1 MSYVIPGPLPSP
13 LTITTG
19 IQVDLG
25 VTHDITMC
33 IFNSDGTPNTTSTPA
48 GGHSFSAYRYR
59 DGTSPVSNPS
69 INHKGGGRW
78 TFTPIQ
84 AHIDAGV
91 AFVVDFGALA
101 YPRYFYGAVCGEDN
115 PFGVVVPFNGNSL
128 SGDFSNAPKLSTG
141 RGLYTDLTGANRT
154 PPTPFLADGSP
165 PIIWV
170 ITPSSGDLDVGIL
183 MRMGSANLGVIH
195 PDSIDLRLIRGT
207 VAPTPAD
214 PVVALVSPP
223 EGALDSDGLI
233 VVDVTSADPLAVLI
247 LTILLPGISSNEVV
261 YRAGAF
267 GPSYTGVRNIVT
279 TISGGYRFKVVR
291 NGGWPPGGVT
301 FSADVVTT
309 SGAEA
314 DE

>member
-1 MSYVIPGPLPSP
+1 M
-13 LTITTG
+13 
-19 IQVDLG
+19 
-25 VTHDITMC
+25 
-33 IFNSDGTPNTTSTPA
+33 
-48 GGHSFSAYRYR
+48 
-59 DGTSPVSNPS
+59 
-69 INHKGGGRW
+69 
-78 TFTPIQ
+78 
-84 AHIDAGV
+84 
-91 AFVVDFGALA
+91 
-101 YPRYFYGAVCGEDN
+101 
-115 PFGVVVPFNGNSL
+115 
-128 SGDFSNAPKLSTG
+128 
-141 RGLYTDLTGANRT
+141 
-154 PPTPFLADGSP
+154 
-165 PIIWV
+165 
-170 ITPSSGDLDVGIL
+170 
-183 MRMGSANLGVIH
+183 
-195 PDSIDLRLIRGT
+195 
-207 VAPTPAD
+207 
-214 PVVALVSPP
+214 VALVSPP